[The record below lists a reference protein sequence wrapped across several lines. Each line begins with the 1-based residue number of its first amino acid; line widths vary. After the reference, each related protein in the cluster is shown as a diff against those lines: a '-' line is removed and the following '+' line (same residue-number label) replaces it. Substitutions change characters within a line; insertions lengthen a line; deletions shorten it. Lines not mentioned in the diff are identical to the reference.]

1 MIYVNTA
8 LSQHHTPASLPLAV
22 RAALGKPLRRAAPLT
37 QLALIGALACL
48 PAERRHLPTVLLWQ
62 TTSGPR
68 QETLALLDEVC
79 NGPAEPMPYD
89 FLATQSAIAAAQI
102 QPFLP
107 GLRSA
112 THFPLDTPDTAQWA
126 MLLGL
131 ASNWLN
137 EGRYAQVLCAHLDT
151 WPETAE
157 GHWLCL
163 SHEPLEGSLAS
174 LQIAREA
181 LIYSSPRRRPGSS
194 ALNFLDSGFRRND
207 ESGTNQRLLREPLAD
222 TRPDTPDFPLHL
234 AGWLEQSA
242 NPALHLLSPTAPR
255 LAVEF
260 ARL

>member
-1 MIYVNTA
+1 MIYLGAV

-48 PAERRHLPTVLLWQ
+48 PAERRHLPTALLWQ

-107 GLRSA
+107 GLCSA

-126 MLLGL
+126 MLLSL
-131 ASNWLN
+131 ASNWLA
-137 EGRYAQVLCAHLDT
+137 EGRYAQVLCAHLDS
-151 WPETAE
+151 WAE
-157 GHWLCL
+157 AADGHWLCL
-163 SHEPLEGSLAS
+163 SREPLEKSLVS
-174 LQIAREA
+174 LQIGNA
-181 LIYSSPRRRPGSS
+181 
-194 ALNFLDSGFRRND
+194 
-207 ESGTNQRLLREPLAD
+207 PLPDA
-222 TRPDTPDFPLHL
+222 RPDTPDFPDYL
-234 AGWLEQSA
+234 ARWLEQTGS
-242 NPALHLLSPTAPR
+242 PTLHLLSPTAPR

-260 ARL
+260 AKP